1 MVTLIEIG
9 VYTGRKNVVRLERR
23 TTEDNSSR
31 RITRPVPVFTLETN
45 NQTNNERLPKFF
57 LTDIVSSS
65 IKTANMMQTYVSSR
79 ADLRQYLH

>member
-65 IKTANMMQTYVSSR
+65 IKTANMMQTHVSSR
-79 ADLRQYLH
+79 ADLKQTW